1 MFLEKIESFYSKEA
15 GDSIL
20 NYFKKIE
27 GLSVKEVLEKAK
39 RKVVYKSSR
48 KAECWK
54 DSIASSYS
62 KEFFNYE
69 LEEILS
75 KTLEYEFDKNE
86 VLQIRDLTSLY
97 MNHYF
102 DLLGSGWLNV
112 KYNMKCRG
120 LEKYQ
125 YTSKKIEVNK
135 NSDWIKNLINKGNQ
149 NYSEYV
155 RSHISSSY
163 VPIDWRID
171 FKSGYTWDSKKHYS
185 ELALNTVPG
194 IDVKVPWELSRMQH
208 LIQFVWA
215 YMLAGKGN
223 KEFEN
228 PKVYEREFQD
238 EILDFIS
245 ANPPKFGVN
254 WTCTMDVAIR
264 AANWILV
271 YDLFKVQG
279 VEFNKEFKKI
289 FVLSIYDHG
298 KFIFNHL
305 ERNKGIRNNHY
316 LSNIV
321 GLFFIS
327 AYLPVTKEVST
338 WLNFSFQELIQ
349 EMSFQFYEEGSNF
362 ENSTT
367 YHRLSGELMLYA
379 TAVAL
384 ALPREKIKILHSYK
398 LQDHIGVCK
407 KLGFEIDPDKFWD
420 FHSGKVFPEWYM
432 ERLEKM
438 AEFTVDIT
446 KPNGEV
452 AQFGDNDSGRFFKT
466 QPTYNLLTVEEAK
479 QKYLNL
485 STYNELSDKEKYWDE
500 DFLEHR
506 SLVAGIN
513 ALFKKKKF
521 FSFVNKPSIEHTLIK
536 NIVKNNIKRYEE
548 SISQNLKYN
557 VLEGSINEHEKN
569 EINKLEQQE
578 KFVQYIF
585 NSKSN
590 LVEGLKKIAYPEFGI
605 YIFKSQDFYLAIRCG
620 KLGTNGKGSHDHND
634 QLSIELVIDGE
645 DIIKDPGTYLY
656 TPIPEKRNLFRST
669 KAHFTIQLGDIEQ
682 NNFYD
687 GLSGLF
693 NLEHNT
699 NSQCLEFKNNSFIGC
714 HSGYGQKVYRK
725 IVISDKQIVITD
737 FGTSIV
743 NQEFI
748 YYSNGY
754 GRIMENK

>member
-1 MFLEKIESFYSKEA
+1 M
-15 GDSIL
+15 

-48 KAECWK
+48 KVECWK

-62 KEFFNYE
+62 KEFCNYE

-125 YTSKKIEVNK
+125 YTSKKIEVDK

-215 YMLAGKGN
+215 YMLAGKGD

-245 ANPPKFGVN
+245 VNPPKFGVN

-279 VEFNKEFKKI
+279 
-289 FVLSIYDHG
+289 
-298 KFIFNHL
+298 
-305 ERNKGIRNNHY
+305 
-316 LSNIV
+316 
-321 GLFFIS
+321 
-327 AYLPVTKEVST
+327 
-338 WLNFSFQELIQ
+338 
-349 EMSFQFYEEGSNF
+349 
-362 ENSTT
+362 
-367 YHRLSGELMLYA
+367 
-379 TAVAL
+379 
-384 ALPREKIKILHSYK
+384 
-398 LQDHIGVCK
+398 
-407 KLGFEIDPDKFWD
+407 
-420 FHSGKVFPEWYM
+420 
-432 ERLEKM
+432 
-438 AEFTVDIT
+438 
-446 KPNGEV
+446 
-452 AQFGDNDSGRFFKT
+452 
-466 QPTYNLLTVEEAK
+466 
-479 QKYLNL
+479 
-485 STYNELSDKEKYWDE
+485 
-500 DFLEHR
+500 
-506 SLVAGIN
+506 
-513 ALFKKKKF
+513 
-521 FSFVNKPSIEHTLIK
+521 
-536 NIVKNNIKRYEE
+536 
-548 SISQNLKYN
+548 
-557 VLEGSINEHEKN
+557 
-569 EINKLEQQE
+569 
-578 KFVQYIF
+578 
-585 NSKSN
+585 
-590 LVEGLKKIAYPEFGI
+590 
-605 YIFKSQDFYLAIRCG
+605 
-620 KLGTNGKGSHDHND
+620 
-634 QLSIELVIDGE
+634 
-645 DIIKDPGTYLY
+645 
-656 TPIPEKRNLFRST
+656 
-669 KAHFTIQLGDIEQ
+669 
-682 NNFYD
+682 
-687 GLSGLF
+687 
-693 NLEHNT
+693 
-699 NSQCLEFKNNSFIGC
+699 
-714 HSGYGQKVYRK
+714 
-725 IVISDKQIVITD
+725 
-737 FGTSIV
+737 
-743 NQEFI
+743 
-748 YYSNGY
+748 
-754 GRIMENK
+754 

>member
-1 MFLEKIESFYSKEA
+1 M
-15 GDSIL
+15 

-48 KAECWK
+48 KVECWK

-62 KEFFNYE
+62 KEFCNYE

-125 YTSKKIEVNK
+125 YTSKKIEVDK

-215 YMLAGKGN
+215 YMLAGKGD

-279 VEFNKEFKKI
+279 GEFNKEFKKI

-305 ERNKGIRNNHY
+305 ERNKGTRNNHY

-452 AQFGDNDSGRFFKT
+452 VQFGDNDSGRFFKT

-521 FSFVNKPSIEHTLIK
+521 FSFVNKPSIE
-536 NIVKNNIKRYEE
+536 
-548 SISQNLKYN
+548 Q
-557 VLEGSINEHEKN
+557 
-569 EINKLEQQE
+569 
-578 KFVQYIF
+578 
-585 NSKSN
+585 
-590 LVEGLKKIAYPEFGI
+590 
-605 YIFKSQDFYLAIRCG
+605 
-620 KLGTNGKGSHDHND
+620 
-634 QLSIELVIDGE
+634 
-645 DIIKDPGTYLY
+645 
-656 TPIPEKRNLFRST
+656 
-669 KAHFTIQLGDIEQ
+669 
-682 NNFYD
+682 
-687 GLSGLF
+687 
-693 NLEHNT
+693 
-699 NSQCLEFKNNSFIGC
+699 
-714 HSGYGQKVYRK
+714 
-725 IVISDKQIVITD
+725 
-737 FGTSIV
+737 
-743 NQEFI
+743 
-748 YYSNGY
+748 
-754 GRIMENK
+754 